1 MCVWVQSEGVGG
13 DGDLINIR
21 IMMILMT
28 MILMT
33 MIMMILLTMIM
44 YLGDD
49 TVTIHGGA
57 KHLAASTHHQCT
69 EHFRSN
75 FRRKDFFKC

>member
-13 DGDLINIR
+13 DGDLIMMM

-28 MILMT
+28 MI
-33 MIMMILLTMIM
+33 MIM

-49 TVTIHGGA
+49 TVTIQGGA
-57 KHLAASTHHQCT
+57 QHMAASTHHQCT
-69 EHFRSN
+69 KQICF
-75 FRRKDFFKC
+75 